1 MPNPKAR
8 QAVKA
13 AALQIAKAAATF
25 KLAARLTA
33 NRLRIL
39 CYHGI
44 SLEREHRLSP
54 GTFMT
59 PDTFRARMSF
69 LKKWRANVLS
79 LDEGLRRLREGTLPA
94 RAVVIT
100 IDDGFYSS
108 YAHMLPVLEEYGF
121 PATFYLSTY
130 YMEKQTFVFNLMI
143 PYILQEASVEMHGKQ
158 MHGKQIVDQGVS
170 SLDAKGREDLCFTTA
185 KRCGYDAD
193 NAKSQRIMTFMNG
206 SQAADMHA
214 RGFDVQ
220 LHTHRHR
227 FPLDDRQTAEQEI
240 KDNVRILAE
249 LGMPSRRHFCY
260 PSGVHATWQADWLT
274 DLGME
279 SAVTT
284 DFGLVTQ
291 RDSAFAIPRMCDS
304 EDMSLLEFEAALSG
318 FADLV
323 FGARR
328 RFRSTKQ

>member
-1 MPNPKAR
+1 MPKPEAR

-13 AALQIAKAAATF
+13 AALQFARVAATF
-25 KLAARLTA
+25 KLAAKLTA

-44 SLEREHRLSP
+44 SQEREHRLSP

-59 PDTFRARMSF
+59 PDTFRARMAF

-79 LDEGLRRLREGTLPA
+79 LDEGLRRLREGTLPP

-108 YAHMLPVLEEYGF
+108 YAHMLPVLEEHGF

-143 PYILQEASVEMHGKQ
+143 PYILQEASAQGDGQPMDAR
-158 MHGKQIVDQGVS
+158 QIVDQGVS
-170 SLDAKGREDLCFTTA
+170 NLDALGREDLCFSTA

-193 NAKSQRIMTFMNG
+193 NAKSQRIMTFMT
-206 SQAADMHA
+206 SSEAADMHA

-227 FPLDDRQTAEQEI
+227 FPLDDRRTAEQEI
-240 KDNVRILAE
+240 KDNVQILAD

-260 PSGVHATWQADWLT
+260 PSGVHATWQAEWLSG
-274 DLGME
+274 LGME

-284 DFGLVTQ
+284 DFGLATKQ
-291 RDSAFAIPRMCDS
+291 DSAFAIPRMCDS
-304 EDMSLLEFEAALSG
+304 EAMSLLEFEAAVSG
-318 FADLV
+318 FSDLA

-328 RFRSTKQ
+328 RFRSTRQ